1 MAVAFAEHR
10 ICLFPIID
18 IDHDG
23 RVCDMD
29 LYIFPIDAKAGRCAE
44 HVTHDT
50 LAPCTALHHQL
61 PRIQDERHLASDG
74 KRRIGYFHS

>member
-1 MAVAFAEHR
+1 
-10 ICLFPIID
+10 
-18 IDHDG
+18 
-23 RVCDMD
+23 MD
-29 LYIFPIDAKAGRCAE
+29 LYIFPVDAKTGRRAE

-50 LAPCTALHHQL
+50 LASCTTLHHQL